1 MLEKEAME
9 FLQRCSFLSKSFR
22 QDELLT
28 KLQEMSSN
36 FEMLKKYINS
46 QYFMGRHIKL
56 TICLYEKQPAFFC
69 LYHPKIGEHE
79 RQIFILHFEVVRKE
93 FTKLLKYVLNTFFKY
108 FFNNDPSERIIF
120 LRNKVL
126 FDPTTSPFIKQ
137 SKYYYGQAKTPITSK
152 YLEDISDI
160 FVRRD
165 VKCQR

>member
-1 MLEKEAME
+1 
-9 FLQRCSFLSKSFR
+9 
-22 QDELLT
+22 
-28 KLQEMSSN
+28 
-36 FEMLKKYINS
+36 
-46 QYFMGRHIKL
+46 
-56 TICLYEKQPAFFC
+56 
-69 LYHPKIGEHE
+69 
-79 RQIFILHFEVVRKE
+79 LHFEVVRKE

-137 SKYYYGQAKTPITSK
+137 SKYYYGEAKTPITSK